1 MKYQTVKIILSIII
15 FSFCQNIFSTGAL
28 YVRPRFSTQQYE
40 KMWIKTIDVNVDI
53 QDQVAETHV
62 DQIFYNEMN
71 TSVEAIYLFPLPE
84 NAMITS
90 MVYWFNG
97 QRYEAEIRERQEA
110 IADYNEKLSQWLD
123 PALLEYL
130 GDNLFRLSIVPVNAL
145 SEVRTEITY
154 VELINYDFGVNNY
167 KFLLNTLDLSSK
179 PLETVHFNLDAK
191 SQSPYKYFQS
201 PSHEN
206 SSATSMTKVT
216 DYNYTIEFGDENYFP
231 DKDFI
236 LHYETIRDEVQFNVL
251 TYTPTEEDSMGAESF
266 YSLWIT
272 PPDSVSED
280 EVIPKDIIFTADV
293 SSSMGG
299 QRITQLKQSLDEFID
314 LLTPIDKFNII
325 TFGTHIEKFKP
336 DLVEANSSNV
346 SAAHDFVYQIYALG
360 MTNISEAFD
369 SSLSQSFGLESSNN
383 LIFLTDGKPTIGV
396 TVTDSILTYAANHNK
411 KGVRL
416 FSFGIGENL
425 SKTLLTQL
433 SIQNHGYATYILEDE
448 NIAQLVNNHFTRIS
462 KPIITDLSLD
472 FGGFV
477 TLDKYPKTF
486 LDLYWGS
493 QTMELGLY
501 PIGSST
507 NITLNGKIQ
516 SQAVQFTK
524 TVEFPNEGGFRF
536 VPRLW
541 AKAKINHL
549 LDLIDIYGE
558 TDELVEQ
565 ILELSLQFQILTKYT
580 AFYSDPTTSVKE
592 DKDLIPSEFVV
603 HQNYPNPFNPTTIIS
618 YSIPSSVIANEVKQ
632 SNESNSVNSNDNI
645 AVSVKV
651 YDILGRLVAVLL
663 NDYQKPGNYSIE
675 FDGSNLTS
683 GIYYYTVSAG
693 EFSITKKM
701 VLVK

>member
-1 MKYQTVKIILSIII
+1 MKIKLFNILFITVFFGTFL
-15 FSFCQNIFSTGAL
+15 NIFSTGAL

-179 PLETVHFNLDAK
+179 PLETVRFYLDAK

-272 PPDSVSED
+272 PP
-280 EVIPKDIIFTADV
+280 
-293 SSSMGG
+293 
-299 QRITQLKQSLDEFID
+299 
-314 LLTPIDKFNII
+314 
-325 TFGTHIEKFKP
+325 
-336 DLVEANSSNV
+336 
-346 SAAHDFVYQIYALG
+346 
-360 MTNISEAFD
+360 
-369 SSLSQSFGLESSNN
+369 
-383 LIFLTDGKPTIGV
+383 
-396 TVTDSILTYAANHNK
+396 
-411 KGVRL
+411 
-416 FSFGIGENL
+416 
-425 SKTLLTQL
+425 
-433 SIQNHGYATYILEDE
+433 
-448 NIAQLVNNHFTRIS
+448 
-462 KPIITDLSLD
+462 
-472 FGGFV
+472 
-477 TLDKYPKTF
+477 
-486 LDLYWGS
+486 
-493 QTMELGLY
+493 
-501 PIGSST
+501 
-507 NITLNGKIQ
+507 
-516 SQAVQFTK
+516 
-524 TVEFPNEGGFRF
+524 
-536 VPRLW
+536 
-541 AKAKINHL
+541 
-549 LDLIDIYGE
+549 
-558 TDELVEQ
+558 
-565 ILELSLQFQILTKYT
+565 
-580 AFYSDPTTSVKE
+580 
-592 DKDLIPSEFVV
+592 
-603 HQNYPNPFNPTTIIS
+603 
-618 YSIPSSVIANEVKQ
+618 
-632 SNESNSVNSNDNI
+632 
-645 AVSVKV
+645 
-651 YDILGRLVAVLL
+651 
-663 NDYQKPGNYSIE
+663 
-675 FDGSNLTS
+675 
-683 GIYYYTVSAG
+683 
-693 EFSITKKM
+693 
-701 VLVK
+701 